1 MKDALRPASLGAA
14 PPPRWPRSR
23 LATGSFYREA
33 RTAFVLGLPQDL
45 QLYCKYFQFSCTKKT
60 RGMRRERFAGGAHSR
75 ASVASL
81 MLGDIF
87 T

>member
-23 LATGSFYREA
+23 SATGSFYREA
-33 RTAFVLGLPQDL
+33 RSKIATTFNYVA
-45 QLYCKYFQFSCTKKT
+45 THKT
-60 RGMRRERFAGGAHSR
+60 GDVSSKRFAGARIR